1 MPANTPQSFEKHTR
15 WDPLFHFFMTPVAAI
30 TLFWVAYNTYKNPSA
45 WTAWELVVAVALVIS
60 VFKIRLYS
68 LKVQDRVIRLEE
80 RLRLATLVTTEFR
93 PRINELSERQLIALR
108 FCSDEEL
115 AGLAART
122 LSEKLTG
129 KDIKKQIKTWRPD
142 EFRV

>member
-1 MPANTPQSFEKHTR
+1 MANAPQSFEKHTR
-15 WDPLFHFFMTPVAAI
+15 WDPFFHFFIIPVAAI
-30 TLFWVAYNTYKNPSA
+30 TFIWVAVNTYKNPSA
-45 WTAWELVVAVALVIS
+45 WTAWQLVVAVALVIA

-80 RLRLATLVTTEFR
+80 RLRLASLVTTEFR

-129 KDIKKQIKTWRPD
+129 KDIKKQIKTWRAD
-142 EFRV
+142 QFRI